1 MILFIIKIYW
11 RKYSVKIS
19 ALISEKQSKL
29 TTGQK
34 RVLKYIL
41 ENNDDAVFMT
51 ATKLSKNAG
60 VGEATV
66 VRLAQVLGF
75 QGYSDMQRHLRE
87 EFQDRLSTVT
97 RLEKSIKDV
106 HNEGDLL
113 KKIIQQDIQNLT
125 RTLNELSPETFQK
138 AVKDITESRTIYVAG
153 LRGSHAPAIILGL
166 YLNFLKK
173 DARLLVPGYGDVW
186 NVLFGLGPEDLVIG
200 ISFPRYTKLTVEILE
215 YAHNHGAKVG
225 AITDSLI
232 SPLAEFADW
241 VLPVYSRMDSFI
253 ESFTASISIANALLT
268 AVSIRNLDETLEI
281 LQEKENI
288 WKDKKIYVPS
298 TTTDIQQKKRNLER
312 MIPSISNSN

>member
-1 MILFIIKIYW
+1 M
-11 RKYSVKIS
+11 KIS
-19 ALISEKQSKL
+19 TLISEKQSKL
-29 TTGQK
+29 TAGQK
-34 RVLKYIL
+34 RALQYIL
-41 ENNDDAVFMT
+41 DHTDESVFLT
-51 ATKLSKNAG
+51 ATKLSKKAG

-97 RLEKSIKDV
+97 RLKKSIKNV
-106 HNEGDLL
+106 RNEGDLL

-125 RTLNELSPETFQK
+125 RTLNEISPETFQK

-186 NVLFGLGPEDLVIG
+186 NVLFGLGPDDLVIG
-200 ISFPRYTKLTVEILE
+200 ISFPRYTRLTVEILE

-232 SPLAEFADW
+232 SPLAECADW
-241 VLPVYSRMDSFI
+241 VLPVYSKMDSFV

-268 AVSIRNLDETLEI
+268 AVSIRNLDQTLQI
-281 LQEKENI
+281 LREKEDLWKEKNI
-288 WKDKKIYVPS
+288 YIS
-298 TTTDIQQKKRNLER
+298 SASSDIQQKKTMLESMR
-312 MIPSISNSN
+312 PFSSGKLL

>member
-1 MILFIIKIYW
+1 M
-11 RKYSVKIS
+11 KIS

-29 TTGQK
+29 TAGQK

-41 ENNDDAVFMT
+41 ENNDEAVFMT
-51 ATKLSKNAG
+51 ATKLSKKAG

-106 HNEGDLL
+106 RNDGDLL

-125 RTLNELSPETFQK
+125 RTLNEISPETFQK

-200 ISFPRYTKLTVEILE
+200 ISFPRYTRLTVEILE

-232 SPLAEFADW
+232 SPLAEYADW
-241 VLPVYSRMDSFI
+241 VLPVYSRMDSFV

-281 LQEKENI
+281 LQEKESI

>member
-1 MILFIIKIYW
+1 M
-11 RKYSVKIS
+11 KIS

-29 TTGQK
+29 TAGQK

-41 ENNDDAVFMT
+41 ENNDEAVFMT
-51 ATKLSKNAG
+51 ATKLSKKAG

-106 HNEGDLL
+106 RNDGDLL

-125 RTLNELSPETFQK
+125 RTLNEISPETFQK

-200 ISFPRYTKLTVEILE
+200 ISFPRYTRLTVEILE

-232 SPLAEFADW
+232 SPLAEYADW
-241 VLPVYSRMDSFI
+241 VLPVYSRMDSFV

-281 LQEKENI
+281 LQEKESI

-298 TTTDIQQKKRNLER
+298 TTTDKIGRAHV
-312 MIPSISNSN
+312 

>member
-1 MILFIIKIYW
+1 M
-11 RKYSVKIS
+11 KIS
-19 ALISEKQSKL
+19 TLIPEKQSKL

-34 RVLKYIL
+34 RALQYIL
-41 ENNDDAVFMT
+41 ENTEESVFLT
-51 ATKLSKNAG
+51 ATKLSKKAG

-75 QGYSDMQRHLRE
+75 QGYSDMQRHLRA

-113 KKIIQQDIQNLT
+113 KKIIQQDIRNLT
-125 RTLNELSPETFQK
+125 RTLHDISPETFQK

-173 DARLLVPGYGDVW
+173 DARLLIPGYGDVW
-186 NVLFGLGPEDLVIG
+186 NVLFGLGPDDLVIG
-200 ISFPRYTKLTVEILE
+200 ISFPRYTRLTVEILE

-225 AITDSLI
+225 AITDSLV
-232 SPLAEFADW
+232 SPLAEYADW

-268 AVSIRNLDETLEI
+268 AVSIRNLDQTLQI
-281 LQEKENI
+281 LREKEDLWKEKNI
-288 WKDKKIYVPS
+288 YISPAS
-298 TTTDIQQKKRNLER
+298 SDIQQKTTMLESMR
-312 MIPSISNSN
+312 PFSSDKLV

>member
-1 MILFIIKIYW
+1 
-11 RKYSVKIS
+11 
-19 ALISEKQSKL
+19 
-29 TTGQK
+29 
-34 RVLKYIL
+34 
-41 ENNDDAVFMT
+41 N
-51 ATKLSKNAG
+51 KLSKKAG

-97 RLEKSIKDV
+97 RLKKSIKNV
-106 HNEGDLL
+106 RNEGDLL

-125 RTLNELSPETFQK
+125 RTLNEISPETFQK

-186 NVLFGLGPEDLVIG
+186 NVLFGLGPDDLVIG
-200 ISFPRYTKLTVEILE
+200 ISFPRYTRLTVEILE

-241 VLPVYSRMDSFI
+241 VLPVYSKMDSFV

-268 AVSIRNLDETLEI
+268 AVSIRNLDQTLQI
-281 LQEKENI
+281 LREKEDLWKEKNI
-288 WKDKKIYVPS
+288 YIS
-298 TTTDIQQKKRNLER
+298 SASSDIQQKKTMLESMR
-312 MIPSISNSN
+312 PFSSGKSL